1 MGGRRKGL
9 PPMTIPFKTQ
19 LCNFTKDGKPCYQ
32 GRTQPAA
39 RTSEDTVYARAAIR
53 CGGVDPAFVKCAVQT
68 YFGEIGSEFQQ
79 GFGFEGE
86 FFSGGV
92 SVRGL
97 FGSAD
102 APWNPKVNT
111 LATYLTPRG
120 KLKEAVR
127 GLTATNVTSGPRVS
141 VRSAIQDATGAV
153 EGIFVETPDMT
164 ELLVLLAGTGLLV
177 DVEAP
182 DEGVSL
188 LDPKTGEV
196 KSLGRVTNAT
206 STTLDCSFDPVEPGQ
221 YVLAVASR
229 NGMGASYGVALGKRK
244 VTVVRAIAEG

>member
-1 MGGRRKGL
+1 
-9 PPMTIPFKTQ
+9 MTIPFKTQ
-19 LCNFTKDGKPCYQ
+19 LCNFTKDGQPCYQ
-32 GRTQPAA
+32 GRIQPTAK
-39 RTSEDTVYARAAIR
+39 TGEDTLFARAAVR
-53 CGGVDPAFVKCAVQT
+53 CGGADPAFVKCAVHS
-68 YFGEIGSEFQQ
+68 YFGEVASEFQK
-79 GFGFEGE
+79 GNRVEGE

-102 APWNPKVNT
+102 APWNSEVNILT
-111 LATYLTPRG
+111 TYLTPRG

-127 GLTATNVTSGPRVS
+127 DLTATNVTSGPRVS
-141 VRSAIQDATGAV
+141 VRSAMQDADGAV
-153 EGIFVETPDMT
+153 EGIFVMTPGMT
-164 ELLVLLAGTGLLV
+164 ELILLLAGVGLLV
-177 DVEAP
+177 DVEAL

-188 LDPKTGEV
+188 LDPKTGAV
-196 KSLGRVTNAT
+196 KAIGRVTNAT

-244 VTVVRAIAEG
+244 VTVVRAAAEE

>member
-1 MGGRRKGL
+1 
-9 PPMTIPFKTQ
+9 MTIPYMTS
-19 LCNFTKDGKPCYQ
+19 LCNFMKDGKPCFM
-32 GRTQPAA
+32 GRVLSGMTIG
-39 RTSEDTVYARAAIR
+39 EDALLERAAVR
-53 CGGVDPAFVKCAVQT
+53 CGGVDPAFVKCALHS
-68 YFGEIGSEFQQ
+68 YFGEVASEFQK
-79 GFGFEGE
+79 GNRVEGE

-92 SVRGL
+92 SVRGP

-102 APWNPKVNT
+102 APWNSEVNT

-120 KLKEAVR
+120 KLKDAVR
-127 GLTATNVTSGPRVS
+127 DLTATNVTSGPRVS
-141 VRSAIQDATGAV
+141 VRSAIQDADGAV
-153 EGIFVETPDMT
+153 EGIVVETPGMT
-164 ELLVLLAGTGLLV
+164 ELILLLAGVGLLV
-177 DVEAP
+177 DVEAS

-244 VTVVRAIAEG
+244 VTVVRAAAEE